1 MGLRTIILWIHAL
14 CGVAWVGACASFVIA
29 AAALSGEAGELS
41 HFAVNTAPRINRIG
55 ATLALVIPL
64 TGIGNLIY
72 AARMRGFALPAQF
85 VGVLSVKI
93 ALFAAMAL
101 TLAAAWRAEASMRSA
116 GGADPAGAAADIK
129 KLMRLYGLIMAMG
142 GVALGLGL
150 WLSGT

>member
-29 AAALSGEAGELS
+29 AAALGGEAGELS
-41 HFAVNTAPRINRIG
+41 RFAANTAPRINRAG
-55 ATLALVIPL
+55 AILALVIPL

-72 AARMRGFALPAQF
+72 AARMRGDALPPEFIGLLAA
-85 VGVLSVKI
+85 KI
-93 ALFAAMAL
+93 TLFAAMAL
-101 TLAAAWRAEASMRSA
+101 TLAAAWRAESAMR
-116 GGADPAGAAADIK
+116 ADGAAGSASDANIR